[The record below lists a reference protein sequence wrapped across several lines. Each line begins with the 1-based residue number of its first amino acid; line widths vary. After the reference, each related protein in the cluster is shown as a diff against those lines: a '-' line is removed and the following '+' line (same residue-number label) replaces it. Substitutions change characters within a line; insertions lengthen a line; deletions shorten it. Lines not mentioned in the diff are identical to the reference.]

1 MSTLQDLNEVRYIV
15 HLTHN
20 SDAAP
25 ESCHENE
32 HTCYLVG
39 QWPEP
44 ELSVLAKDDHSVIRV
59 FDSVYFSPKITHAK
73 VFRTIIDAR
82 KDTNWLELDKAGW
95 KAHIMPVN
103 AKIFFVAGLGNNKY
117 E

>member
-15 HLTHN
+15 ILAHG

-25 ESCHENE
+25 ESFRTGTN
-32 HTCYLVG
+32 YLVA
-39 QWPEP
+39 QWPMP
-44 ELSVLAKDDHSVIRV
+44 ELNVLAKDDHSVINI

-73 VFRTIIDAR
+73 VYRTITDAQ
-82 KDTNWLELDKAGW
+82 KDTKWLEIDYIGW
-95 KAHIMPVN
+95 QASIMPVN